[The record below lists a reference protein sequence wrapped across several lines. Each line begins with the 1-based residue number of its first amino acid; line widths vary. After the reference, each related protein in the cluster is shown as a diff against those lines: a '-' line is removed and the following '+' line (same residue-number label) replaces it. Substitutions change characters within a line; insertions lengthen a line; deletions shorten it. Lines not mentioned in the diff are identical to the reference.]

1 MALLKKIKQKNGL
14 ELSYH
19 RIALINVDVH
29 NQVTVMVYSYIDQN
43 ARQLEKEI
51 LESKED
57 RMAEIPYMLAQYYTF
72 DYAKHPEL
80 YVGNVLE
87 KTYGVLKSME
97 EYAGAEDILEN
108 GQILSETR

>member
-57 RMAEIPYMLAQYYTF
+57 RMTEMPYMFAQYYTF
-72 DYAKHPEL
+72 DYTKHPEL
-80 YVGNVLE
+80 YAGNVLE
-87 KTYGVLKSME
+87 KAYGVLKSME
-97 EYAGAEDILEN
+97 EYAGAEDILER
-108 GQILSETR
+108 GQTLSE

>member
-43 ARQLEKEI
+43 ARILEKEI

-57 RMAEIPYMLAQYYTF
+57 RMIEMPYMLAQYYTF
-72 DYAKHPEL
+72 DYAEHPEL
-80 YVGNVLE
+80 YAGNVLE
-87 KTYGVLKSME
+87 KAYGVLKSME
-97 EYAGAEDILEN
+97 GYVGAEDILER
-108 GQILSETR
+108 GQTLSE